1 MTMARK
7 SNIRII
13 NNVNDFKVY
22 HQFREELVRKEFRF
36 STVLKNG
43 AERFLHSIKKLW
55 LTRSLLQ
62 MMDRKE
68 DMLAHDGHKSSL
80 KYPSET
86 KLMFVSVHIRRGDYA
101 EWILN
106 NLKGYLVSKLFF
118 EEAMNWFRKKVSF
131 DLRISRQSHR
141 LNNKYIFPNHRILW

>member
-1 MTMARK
+1 
-7 SNIRII
+7 
-13 NNVNDFKVY
+13 
-22 HQFREELVRKEFRF
+22 
-36 STVLKNG
+36 
-43 AERFLHSIKKLW
+43 
-55 LTRSLLQ
+55 
-62 MMDRKE
+62 MDRKE

-141 LNNKYIFPNHRILW
+141 LNNKKYIFPNHRIL